1 MATRSGLMKAAS
13 RVAWLVALFAYVLS
27 VVLAVANEPSGGLSA
42 ELVAKAIENLSFLTI
57 ATLALL
63 ILRTQS
69 ANKVAWAMMLVGVTF
84 PVEEF
89 YAQLTEYA
97 LAAWGQAG
105 IALFA
110 GWVSRWVWIGTPV
123 TIPLILL
130 YYPDGRLP
138 SSRWRP
144 IVPAIWSIVVIT
156 FLFAAL
162 DPTPIME
169 FGDLPNPLGIDALGR
184 DIALFSGIRSTAN
197 WGLFMLPI
205 SGALSLIPR
214 YRRSTGVGRQQMKV
228 IAWVGAVALFY
239 LLLLRP
245 AFETTAV
252 TDAVFNTLFTL
263 FVGAA
268 LTAGIVRYRVFEI
281 DRIISRSISYTVV
294 VTLLASAF
302 FGAVTGITTLLPTD
316 SSLAVAGSTL
326 AVAALFNPLRRRIQ
340 HAVDRRFN
348 RARYQARAI
357 SEGFT
362 TRLQEAR
369 SIESIA
375 DDWTETVVDALQP
388 EAIGVWIKET
398 ITGP

>member
-184 DIALFSGIRSTAN
+184 DIALLSGIRSTAN